1 MYQRTGP
8 NPELLEL
15 LARYLAGQVPLEAAA
30 NQWAQIYTALVQ
42 RPSLDAS
49 SQSEFTGGDGLPP
62 FKEADRPKVYALLER
77 VQTKLD
83 AFVLEEIHESARE
96 YLDKAGDSVFDK
108 TVRLLAN
115 DVANTLGQQHVA
127 IVWSYAGQFRDSSPP
142 DSIRQCIEEVQQYI
156 QDTFV
161 DTTWPACPVHPNHP
175 LDVVEGAWSCPRG
188 AFATP
193 LGELR
198 RPESAES
205 DPGCGVPPNMRLKL
219 QARVDFRE

>member
-15 LARYLAGQVPLEAAA
+15 LARYLAGHVPLEAAA
-30 NQWAQIYTALVQ
+30 NQWAQVYTALMQ

-49 SQSEFTGGDGLPP
+49 PHSEFTGGDGLPP

-96 YLDKAGDSVFDK
+96 YVGKAGDAVFDK

-127 IVWSYAGQFRDSSPP
+127 IVWSYAGQFRDSSPGLYKAVH
-142 DSIRQCIEEVQQYI
+142 RGG
-156 QDTFV
+156 
-161 DTTWPACPVHPNHP
+161 PAILPGYVRGYHLACLPRAPKSPV
-175 LDVVEGAWSCPRG
+175 
-188 AFATP
+188 
-193 LGELR
+193 
-198 RPESAES
+198 
-205 DPGCGVPPNMRLKL
+205 GCR
-219 QARVDFRE
+219 

>member
-1 MYQRTGP
+1 M
-8 NPELLEL
+8 NL
-15 LARYLAGQVPLEAAA
+15 
-30 NQWAQIYTALVQ
+30 
-42 RPSLDAS
+42 
-49 SQSEFTGGDGLPP
+49 F
-62 FKEADRPKVYALLER
+62 
-77 VQTKLD
+77 QTKLD

-115 DVANTLGQQHVA
+115 DVANTLGQQHAA

-142 DSIRQCIEEVQQYI
+142 DAIRQCVEKVQQYF

-175 LDVVEGAWSCPRG
+175 LDVVEGAWRCPRG

-193 LGELR
+193 LGELH
-198 RPESAES
+198 RPESAE
-205 DPGCGVPPNMRLKL
+205 M
-219 QARVDFRE
+219 

>member
-8 NPELLEL
+8 NAELLEL

-30 NQWAQIYTALVQ
+30 NQWAQTYTALMQ

-115 DVANTLGQQHVA
+115 DVASTLGQQHVA
-127 IVWSYAGQFRDSSPP
+127 IVWRYAGQFRDSSPP
-142 DSIRQCIEEVQQYI
+142 DSIRQCIEEVQQYF

-175 LDVVEGAWSCPRG
+175 LDVVEGAWRCPRG

-198 RPESAES
+198 RSESAE
-205 DPGCGVPPNMRLKL
+205 R
-219 QARVDFRE
+219 